1 MWKQK
6 TEKRKTQT
14 NIVIEKEIEGYLGY
28 FHQESCCKYFC
39 LLGKGGKKN
48 KEENRIKKREERK
61 KWKKK
66 EIQIFQ
72 FWESFKIWN
81 LSTQTINRKIPE
93 EKRN

>member
-1 MWKQK
+1 MK
-6 TEKRKTQT
+6 
-14 NIVIEKEIEGYLGY
+14 VIWDISIKKVVAKISVYWERERLEL
-28 FHQESCCKYFC
+28 E
-39 LLGKGGKKN
+39 KKN

-81 LSTQTINRKIPE
+81 LPTQPILSKIPE
-93 EKRN
+93 KKRNKWN